1 VATLFGAVLVFTDMT
16 VVYVLTR
23 GGPIDATQVVPTL
36 AFFQGIQGGNL
47 GQGAAVALC
56 LFPLLLI
63 FAILILRS
71 VRRLE
76 VL

>member
-1 VATLFGAVLVFTDMT
+1 MS

-23 GGPIDATQVVPTL
+23 GGPIDATQIVPTW

-76 VL
+76 VM